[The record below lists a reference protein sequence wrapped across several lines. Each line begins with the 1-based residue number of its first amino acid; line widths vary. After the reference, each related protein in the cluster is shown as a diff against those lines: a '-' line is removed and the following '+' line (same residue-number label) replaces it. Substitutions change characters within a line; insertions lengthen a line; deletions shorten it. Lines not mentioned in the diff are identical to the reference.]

1 MKRMSVLL
9 VTAFAM
15 SGVVR
20 AQDDVYFIPSKEVR
34 VVRSVDGTVVDNVA
48 AVSSDASGYQ
58 EVRDVDEYNRRRT
71 PADTSV
77 SGAVRDVDA
86 SVGDYND
93 EVDYPCTKMVM
104 RFYGPRPGI
113 VVSSPY
119 YWDICYG
126 DVWGVYYD
134 NWAWSTPS
142 YAWWT
147 YTYDPWYYSRWH
159 YRTCWDYTW
168 GWYDPW
174 WSRSY
179 WGWNRPVCWGRPRP
193 AFNPHHLGRPMWAHR
208 TYGHG
213 GYSFGYNGG
222 RRGFVSRDFGHGG
235 SGYRRDIGGGRRPAG
250 GFSGRGDGP
259 RIVRAPGRG
268 DNTRTDYRRSY
279 QSDNNRAYGRGENTA
294 PRRESYGQPQRTEPS
309 SRRGYSPSF
318 GQGSRPSSGGGA
330 GRVGGGGGVS
340 RGGGRR

>member
-15 SGVVR
+15 SCVVR

-77 SGAVRDVDA
+77 SGTVKDVDA

-134 NWAWSTPS
+134 NWAWSTP
-142 YAWWT
+142 AM
-147 YTYDPWYYSRWH
+147 R
-159 YRTCWDYTW
+159 
-168 GWYDPW
+168 G
-174 WSRSY
+174 
-179 WGWNRPVCWGRPRP
+179 
-193 AFNPHHLGRPMWAHR
+193 
-208 TYGHG
+208 GHTPTT
-213 GYSFGYNGG
+213 
-222 RRGFVSRDFGHGG
+222 HGITAVG
-235 SGYRRDIGGGRRPAG
+235 IIAPAG
-250 GFSGRGDGP
+250 IIRGVGMTRGGAVPIGDGT
-259 RIVRAPGRG
+259 A
-268 DNTRTDYRRSY
+268 RS
-279 QSDNNRAYGRGENTA
+279 A
-294 PRRESYGQPQRTEPS
+294 
-309 SRRGYSPSF
+309 
-318 GQGSRPSSGGGA
+318 
-330 GRVGGGGGVS
+330 GGVHVLH
-340 RGGGRR
+340 